1 MIRFSRATTYP
12 DQWVGGILRD
22 HLRPVNNPTQGE
34 RNMGILL
41 GIDIGTSAT
50 KALLCDGKGKV
61 LATASVEY
69 PIYTP
74 KPGWSEQ
81 DPRDWWKATIT
92 STKAVCKKAKVKP
105 SQITGIGLSGQM
117 HGSVFLADGTKPLRR
132 ALLWNDQRTAEE
144 CDEIERRAGGRKRL
158 ISMVNNVA
166 LTGFTAPKILWLRNH
181 EPRTYSKVKHILL
194 PKDYI
199 RYCLTGEY
207 AAEVSDAAGTL
218 LLDVKKRK
226 WHRGLLSKLN
236 IDANLLPPVYESVE
250 VSGTVNR
257 DAGKATG
264 IPVGTPVVGGAG
276 DQPAGAIGNGIV
288 RAGIV
293 SATMGTSGV
302 IFAHAEKP
310 VPNPEGTLQSF
321 CHAVPDAWCVF
332 GCMLAAGGSLQ
343 WLRNTL
349 FADKVS
355 AARRARKDPGIVY
368 TTMIAEA
375 AKAQPGCDGLFFLPY
390 LTGERCPYPNPNAR
404 GAWIGLEVRHDRA
417 AMIRAVLEGITY
429 GMRDQIEL
437 MRAAGVKVSEV
448 RAGGGGAISPFW
460 RQLQADMY
468 HAKVVTINTAE
479 GAAYGVALLAATA
492 TGQFKTI
499 QEACSR
505 AIKITETRKPS
516 AKTTRIYDHC
526 YPQFRQ
532 LYASLKEEFDRIA
545 GP

>member
-1 MIRFSRATTYP
+1 
-12 DQWVGGILRD
+12 
-22 HLRPVNNPTQGE
+22 
-34 RNMGILL
+34 MGILL
-41 GIDIGTSAT
+41 GVDIGTSAT

-81 DPRDWWKATIT
+81 DPLDWWAATIK
-92 STKAVCKKAKVKP
+92 STKAVCAKAKIKP
-105 SQITGIGLSGQM
+105 SRITGVGLSGQM
-117 HGSVFLADGTKPLRR
+117 HGSVFLGSGTKPLRR
-132 ALLWNDQRTAEE
+132 ALLWNDQRTAAE
-144 CDEIERRAGGRKRL
+144 CDEIEKRAGGRKKL
-158 ISMVNNVA
+158 IAMVNNIA
-166 LTGFTAPKILWLRNH
+166 LTGFTAPKILWLRNN
-181 EPRTYSKVKHILL
+181 EPRKYEKTKHILL

-226 WHRGLLSKLN
+226 WHRGLLGKLD
-236 IDANLLPPVYESVE
+236 IDPDLLPPVYESVE

-257 DAGKATG
+257 GAAKATG

-276 DQPAGAIGNGIV
+276 DQPAGAVGNGIV

-302 IFAHAEKP
+302 VYAHAEKP
-310 VPNPEGTLQSF
+310 VPNPDGTLQSF
-321 CHAVPDAWCVF
+321 CHAVPGKWCVF

-343 WLRNTL
+343 WLRNML
-349 FADKVS
+349 FADEVAAAKR
-355 AARRARKDPGIVY
+355 ARRDPGIVY
-368 TTMIAEA
+368 AKMIKEA
-375 AKAQPGCDGLFFLPY
+375 TQASAGCDNLFFLPY
-390 LTGERCPYPNPNAR
+390 LTGERCPYPDPNAR

-437 MRAAGVKVSEV
+437 MRNAGVKVTEV
-448 RAGGGGAISPFW
+448 RAGGGGAQSAFW

-468 HAKVVTINTAE
+468 NAKVVTINTGQ

-492 TGQFKTI
+492 TGEFKSVE
-499 QEACSR
+499 EACGK
-505 AIKITETRKPS
+505 AIKITETRKRNVRT
-516 AKTTRIYDHC
+516 AKVYDRR
-526 YPQFRQ
+526 YAQFRK
-532 LYASLKEEFDRIA
+532 LYANLKDDFA
-545 GP
+545 NMATL